1 MLFAL
6 VLARTP
12 TPRFNLNGNLST
24 KNARAMTSLLCSFR
38 ELITTDF
45 PETLT
50 GFQRL
55 EKFFALL
62 FVLIGQPSS
71 ALESRSRADG
81 KKSGCMGYGNFNSEL
96 LSPP

>member
-1 MLFAL
+1 MI
-6 VLARTP
+6 
-12 TPRFNLNGNLST
+12 NLLS
-24 KNARAMTSLLCSFR
+24 SFR

-55 EKFFALL
+55 EKFFTLL